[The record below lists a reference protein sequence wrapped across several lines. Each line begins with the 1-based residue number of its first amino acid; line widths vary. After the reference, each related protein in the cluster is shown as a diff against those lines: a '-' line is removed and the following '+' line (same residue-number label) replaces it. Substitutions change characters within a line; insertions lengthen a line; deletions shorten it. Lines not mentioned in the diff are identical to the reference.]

1 MKIANIDREILHIF
15 WTAWESS
22 MKISENMWLMII
34 LTFTKNQGFNPYI
47 EDTFFEK
54 AQGGVKLTF
63 AAVSRLRNLWNNS
76 YIQEDK
82 ICR

>member
-1 MKIANIDREILHIF
+1 
-15 WTAWESS
+15 
-22 MKISENMWLMII
+22 MII